1 MTEQPALRCSGLT
14 KSFGDKV
21 AVDHLDLEVTGRQ
34 IFGLLGPNGSGKT
47 TTIRMALG
55 IYARDGG
62 DVEAL
67 GSSDPLTVRDRLG
80 YLPEERG
87 LYAKMKVG
95 EQLAFLGSI
104 RGLPIR
110 ESKRRAEQ
118 WLTRL
123 GLADR
128 SSAETNEL
136 SKGMQQKV
144 QFAAAVMHEPELVV
158 LDEPFT
164 GLDPI
169 NTRLLKELI
178 LEQRDRGAAVV
189 LSTHRMDQVQQM
201 CESICLIHEGRAVL
215 SGRLSEITA
224 SYGES
229 TINLEYEGPAGSL
242 ENLAGVREVRDS
254 GRKASLL
261 LTDPSVSQDV
271 LRQLVERVKVRA
283 FELAEPSVED
293 IFLDQVGYV
302 TGISGHKEG
311 GDGGDGAAGA
321 SQETVQ

>member
-1 MTEQPALRCSGLT
+1 MAEQPALWCKGLL
-14 KSFGDKV
+14 KRFGDKT
-21 AVDHLDLEVTGRQ
+21 AVDHLDLEVAGRQ

-87 LYAKMKVG
+87 LYAKMKVS

-104 RGLPIR
+104 RGLPMR
-110 ESKRRAEQ
+110 ESKRRAER

-128 SSAETNEL
+128 SGAETNEL

-215 SGRLSEITA
+215 TGRLSEITA

-229 TINLEYEGPAGSL
+229 TI
-242 ENLAGVREVRDS
+242 
-254 GRKASLL
+254 
-261 LTDPSVSQDV
+261 
-271 LRQLVERVKVRA
+271 
-283 FELAEPSVED
+283 
-293 IFLDQVGYV
+293 
-302 TGISGHKEG
+302 
-311 GDGGDGAAGA
+311 
-321 SQETVQ
+321 

>member
-1 MTEQPALRCSGLT
+1 MSRQAVLRCTGLS
-14 KSFGDKV
+14 KSYGDKV
-21 AVDHLDLEVTGRQ
+21 AVNGLDLEVGERE

-55 IYARDGG
+55 IYARDAGEI
-62 DVEAL
+62 EAL
-67 GSSDPLTVRDRLG
+67 GSPDPLAVRDRLG

-87 LYAKMKVG
+87 LYSKMKVN
-95 EQLAFLGSI
+95 EQLAFLGTI
-104 RGLPIR
+104 RGLSMK
-110 ESKRRAEQ
+110 ESKARTEQ

-128 SSAETNEL
+128 ATAETNEL
-136 SKGMQQKV
+136 SKGMQQKI
-144 QFAAAVMHEPELVV
+144 QFAAAVLHEPELLV

-169 NTRLLKELI
+169 NTRMLKELI
-178 LEQRDRGAAVV
+178 LEQRDRGATVV

-201 CESICLIHEGRAVL
+201 CETICLIHEGQAVL

-229 TINLEYEGPAGSL
+229 TINLEYEGAAGSL
-242 ENLAGVREVRDS
+242 KGLDGVREVRDS

-261 LTDPSVSQDV
+261 LTDSEVSQDV
-271 LRQLVERVKVRA
+271 LRQLVERVKVRS

-293 IFLDQVGYV
+293 IFLDKVGYV
-302 TGISGHKEG
+302 ASEAS
-311 GDGGDGAAGA
+311 AAHEEA
-321 SQETVQ
+321 TNQETVQ